1 MGIVKAGNVLAGAR
15 ARTIL
20 KILNEPKFLN
30 SSETLLTYPAPCGNM
45 LLSKK
50 KLSASHLAAP
60 PARLILCQGC
70 AAPNRERN
78 IPRWHM
84 GRTVASVFCYVR
96 RCIDI
101 AADLMINEEIRDREV
116 RVISPTGDQL
126 GVMTS
131 RRALELAEE
140 QSLDL
145 VKIVANAHPPVCKLM
160 DYDKY
165 RFETAKR
172 EREIRKNQKIVTLK
186 EVQLSATIEEA
197 DVQVKAKAALKFLQ
211 DGDKVKVSIR
221 FRGRQITHSEIGV
234 RVMNDFM
241 ERVKE
246 FAVMERR
253 PLLEGRHMIMILS
266 PKDPA
271 RDAPAK
277 PAPRNAAPRPAPGQ
291 GTQQPAAGQ
300 GAPRPVQG
308 QGMQQPA
315 TGQGAPR
322 PVQGQGGQYPGSGQ
336 SAQRPAQGQVV
347 QRPGLGQSAQHPSPN
362 QGAQTTPAPRT

>member
-1 MGIVKAGNVLAGAR
+1 
-15 ARTIL
+15 
-20 KILNEPKFLN
+20 
-30 SSETLLTYPAPCGNM
+30 
-45 LLSKK
+45 
-50 KLSASHLAAP
+50 
-60 PARLILCQGC
+60 
-70 AAPNRERN
+70 
-78 IPRWHM
+78 
-84 GRTVASVFCYVR
+84 
-96 RCIDI
+96 
-101 AADLMINEEIRDREV
+101 MINEEIRDREV
-116 RVISPTGDQL
+116 RVIAPNGDQL

-131 RRALELAEE
+131 RRALDLAEE

-221 FRGRQITHSEIGV
+221 FRGRQITHAEIGV
-234 RVMNDFM
+234 KVMNDFM
-241 ERVKE
+241 DRVKE

-271 RDAPAK
+271 KETSATKAPLKPQLARPALASDVKPEPRPQAAPAAR
-277 PAPRNAAPRPAPGQ
+277 PIPNATPRA
-291 GTQQPAAGQ
+291 
-300 GAPRPVQG
+300 
-308 QGMQQPA
+308 
-315 TGQGAPR
+315 
-322 PVQGQGGQYPGSGQ
+322 
-336 SAQRPAQGQVV
+336 
-347 QRPGLGQSAQHPSPN
+347 
-362 QGAQTTPAPRT
+362 